1 MHYFR
6 RQYQQ
11 KRQYGQY
18 GRRPGAGAGAHGGG
32 RGHRMVF
39 FDPTA
44 LIQRSSTQ
52 ENAPTEEY
60 VPKHTFPGFPLSP
73 QLQKNIERKEYKV
86 LTPIQDQVIPHLLAG
101 KDVVG
106 VASTGTG
113 KTAAFLI
120 PFIHKIVGD
129 PSQKVL
135 IVTPTRELAEQ
146 IGQEFRSLSWSLN
159 IFSAVCIGG
168 VGMGQQLRDLSRNPH
183 VVVGTPGRLKDLG
196 QRGKINF
203 SAYKNLVLDEVDRM
217 LDMGFIHD
225 VTHIVSSLPQDRH
238 TAFFSATTSEKI
250 QRVMQ
255 QFLKTPVMVSIKSAH
270 AAEHVTQDIVKI
282 QGREKADVL
291 HELLNR
297 EGFDKVLVF
306 GRTKRGLEQLARNL
320 RDRGLYVATIHGN
333 KNQNQRQ
340 RSLQQFKNNVVKI
353 LLATDVASRGIDVK
367 GVTHVINFD
376 LPETYDDYIHR
387 IGRTGRANNPGVA
400 ITLVS

>member
-1 MHYFR
+1 MNFFR
-6 RQYQQ
+6 RRQHYNMQQ
-11 KRQYGQY
+11 RGQY
-18 GRRPGAGAGAHGGG
+18 GRRVGTGYRGGGGG
-32 RGHRMVF
+32 RRVQF
-39 FDPTA
+39 FDPTDLVA
-44 LIQRSSTQ
+44 RVAAQPAASSA
-52 ENAPTEEY
+52 EYAPIN
-60 VPKHTFPGFPLSP
+60 TFPGFPLGS
-73 QLQKNIERKEYKV
+73 QLQRNIERKNYRI

-120 PFIHKIVGD
+120 PFIHKIVGN
-129 PSQKVL
+129 PSERIL

-146 IGQEFRSLSWSLN
+146 IGQEFRSLSLSLN

-168 VGMGQQLRDLSRNPH
+168 VRMGQQIRDLQRNPN
-183 VVVGTPGRLKDLG
+183 VVIGTPGRLKDLANHG
-196 QRGKINF
+196 RVNF
-203 SAYKNLVLDEVDRM
+203 AAFKNLVLDEVDRM

-225 VTHIVSSLPQDRH
+225 VTHIVSSMPQDRH
-238 TAFFSATTSEKI
+238 TAFFSATTSEKV

-255 QFLKTPVMVSIKSAH
+255 QFLKNPVMVSVKSDSAAAH
-270 AAEHVTQDIVKI
+270 VIQDIVRV

-291 HELLNR
+291 HELLSR

-320 RDRGLYVATIHGN
+320 QDRGLHVTTIHGN
-333 KNQNQRQ
+333 KNQHQRQ
-340 RSLQQFKNNVVKI
+340 RSLEQFKNNIVRI

-376 LPETYDDYIHR
+376 LPETYNNYIHR

-400 ITLVS
+400 ITLVN

>member
-1 MHYFR
+1 ML
-6 RQYQQ
+6 
-11 KRQYGQY
+11 
-18 GRRPGAGAGAHGGG
+18 
-32 RGHRMVF
+32 F

-44 LIQRSSTQ
+44 FVARTLTQ
-52 ENAPTEEY
+52 GSAPAEEY
-60 VPKHTFPGFPLSP
+60 VPANTFPGFPLCD
-73 QLQKNIERKEYKV
+73 QLQKNIERKGYTV

-101 KDVVG
+101 RDVVG
-106 VASTGTG
+106 VATTGTG

-120 PFIHKIVGD
+120 PFIHKMIGD
-129 PSQKVL
+129 PSQRML

-146 IGQEFRSLSWSLN
+146 IGQEFRSLAWNMN

-168 VGMGQQLRDLSRNPH
+168 VGMGQQIRDLSRNPH

-196 QRGKINF
+196 EHGKINF

-225 VTHIVSSLPQDRH
+225 VTHIVSLLPSARH
-238 TAFFSATTSEKI
+238 TAFFSATTSEKV

-255 QFLKTPVMVSIKSAH
+255 QFLRNPVMISEKSENAAAH
-270 AAEHVTQDIVKI
+270 VAQDIVKV
-282 QGREKADVL
+282 QGRQKADVL
-291 HELLNR
+291 HELLSR

-353 LLATDVASRGIDVK
+353 LLATDVASRGLDVD

-376 LPETYDDYIHR
+376 LPETEDDYIHR
-387 IGRTGRANNPGVA
+387 IGRTGRAGKTGIA
-400 ITLVS
+400 LTLIS